1 MTDQWYRV
9 RQRKSARATSL
20 TILTYISKFYTKIYV
35 VSLKHNINLLP
46 RGRDPFGQRQGLFA
60 GQSNAD
66 SGNEIDTKIKP
77 DLFLIFCRNITDP
90 TGEEWSFIW
99 SLQMSSDY
107 SRNSNFLYS
116 SRRRLPRFLPSI
128 FCQLFSGI
136 FIIIYCSMF
145 KLNKEAISLRIKV
158 SAPPGLSM
166 SREQLHTRFIVWP
179 VVTIRVLALC
189 IFKCSSSSFWKQQYH
204 DNDFNSIPPRFPAV
218 TIATAKIGN
227 HCGL

>member
-1 MTDQWYRV
+1 MLCH
-9 RQRKSARATSL
+9 SN
-20 TILTYISKFYTKIYV
+20 TISIFFPEAAILL
-35 VSLKHNINLLP
+35 VSD
-46 RGRDPFGQRQGLFA
+46 RDCSA

-66 SGNEIDTKIKP
+66 SGNEIDTKIEP

-158 SAPPGLSM
+158 SAPPGSSM

-189 IFKCSSSSFWKQQYH
+189 TFKYSSSSFWKQQYH